1 MTRAN
6 TLIPLAAIVALAL
19 VACSPTE
26 VAPASSVQ
34 PSTPVETAATGLLA
48 CDELVE
54 AKDVA
59 RALTGGDG
67 VVPKP
72 VAAVQPSAAFDTA
85 LLTGVGGLA
94 CSWRVGEG
102 QLRVGAGE
110 GDWAYLQVSV
120 LPNSA
125 ELYKPLWAGDSPS
138 TETTLIVH
146 GTNQITASVTQGETG
161 WKISAPVGDS
171 WVQLAVRGSGLVS
184 STSRFEGKASVDVAT
199 DLIIAA
205 AGVFGVLGTAAP
217 ERLAWP
223 ALESRSTDAAC
234 DGGLDEMGIADAL
247 MIDPSSDPEYVM
259 TDSRA
264 NPPQSI
270 ESATRAAAGVFTCEL
285 RAGESGTTT
294 ITAVQGFAPVLAT
307 MSEADSSVAFQP
319 IALNGAV
326 APEAAIVAVRDDGP
340 RSPMYFTVGETLY
353 EVYSDGTQHVAE
365 AIIAQTR

>member
-1 MTRAN
+1 MTRARIL
-6 TLIPLAAIVALAL
+6 TPFAAIIVLAL

-26 VAPASSVQ
+26 GTPVATVQ
-34 PSTPVETAATGLLA
+34 PSTPVETAATGLLT

-54 AKDVA
+54 AKAVA

-67 VVPKP
+67 IVPTP
-72 VAAVQPSAAFDTA
+72 VAAVQPSAAFDSA

-125 ELYKPLWAGDSPS
+125 ELYMPLWAGDSPS
-138 TETTLIVH
+138 TETTLIDRV
-146 GTNQITASVTQGETG
+146 TASVTQGETG

-184 STSRFEGKASVDVAT
+184 STSRFEGKASVDVST
-199 DLIIAA
+199 DLIVAA
-205 AGVFGVLGTAAP
+205 AGVFGILSAAAP

-234 DGGLDEMGIADAL
+234 DGGLNEMGIADAL
-247 MIDPSSDPEYVM
+247 MIDPSIEPDYVM

-264 NPPQSI
+264 NTPESI
-270 ESATRAAAGVFTCEL
+270 ESATRAAAGVFACEL
-285 RAGESGTTT
+285 RAGDYGMTT
-294 ITAVQGFAPVLAT
+294 ITAVRGFAPVLAT
-307 MSEADSSVAFQP
+307 MTEADSSVAFQP

-365 AIIAQTR
+365 AIIAQAR